1 MALLDDVK
9 TGLGITGE
17 YQDGTLSLYISE
29 VKEYLKGAGIPAE
42 IVESAA
48 AVGTITRGVA
58 DLWNYGAGEGKL
70 SEYFIQRA
78 IQLKLSAQAAAGK
91 TNNESGAAING

>member
-17 YQDGTLSLYISE
+17 YQDSTLSLYISE

-70 SEYFIQRA
+70 SEYFLQRA
-78 IQLKLSAQAAAGK
+78 IQLKLSAQAAGK
-91 TNNESGAAING
+91 TNSESGAAING

>member
-17 YQDGTLSLYISE
+17 YQDGTLSLYILE

-48 AVGTITRGVA
+48 AVGIITRGVA

-70 SEYFIQRA
+70 SEYFLQRA
-78 IQLKLSAQAAAGK
+78 IQLKLSAQTAGK
-91 TNNESGAAING
+91 NDNESGAAING

>member
-29 VKEYLKGAGIPAE
+29 VKEYLKAAGIPAE
-42 IVESAA
+42 TVESAA

-58 DLWNYGAGEGKL
+58 DLWNYGAGEGTF
-70 SEYFIQRA
+70 SEYFMQRA
-78 IQLKLSAQAAAGK
+78 IQLKLKSITAGK